1 MTDLTT
7 LLQKWTG
14 LSPELQARLFSTLVV
29 VLGLWL
35 LRWLTLRLVRRRIEQ
50 VTPRYYWSRV
60 VTYLFVFTGI
70 LVVARIWFQGVGSL
84 VTYFGLLSAGLAIAL
99 SDLVAN
105 LAGWLFILWRRPFVM
120 GDRIEIAGQRG
131 DVIDIRLFMFSL
143 LEIGNWVDADQST
156 GRIISIPN
164 GKVLKEPLANYTQG
178 FRFIWHEIP
187 VLVTFESDWRKAKEI
202 LDRIVHEH
210 AETLSAD
217 AERQVRQAAQK
228 FMIHYGKLTPI
239 VYLTVKDSGVLLTM
253 RFMVDPRRRRGIEEG
268 IWLAVL
274 EAFAA
279 ESDIDLAYPTI
290 RYYDNR
296 REGGAGW
303 DRTPDAPGA
312 GERGGSPE

>member
-1 MTDLTT
+1 MTDLTA
-7 LLQKWTG
+7 LIQAWTG
-14 LSPELQARLFSTLVV
+14 LSPETQGRLFSTLVV

-35 LRWLTLRLVRRRIEQ
+35 VRWLTLRLVRRRIEN
-50 VTPRYYWSRV
+50 VTQRYYWSRV
-60 VTYLFVFTGI
+60 VTYLIVFIGL
-70 LVVARIWFQGVGSL
+70 LVVGRIWFQGVSSL

-105 LAGWLFILWRRPFVM
+105 LAGWFFILWRRPFVV

-156 GRIISIPN
+156 GRIIHVPN
-164 GKVLKEPLANYTQG
+164 GKVLKEPLANYTMG
-178 FRFIWHEIP
+178 FKFIWHEIP

-202 LDRIVHEH
+202 LERIVHEH
-210 AETLSAD
+210 AEPLSAD
-217 AERQVRQAAQK
+217 AERQVRQAAHK
-228 FMIHYGKLTPI
+228 YMIHYGKLTPI
-239 VYLTVKDSGVLLTM
+239 VYLTVKDSGVMLTM

-268 IWLAVL
+268 IWQAVL

-296 REGGAGW
+296 GEGGTGR
-303 DRTPDAPGA
+303 DRQTELPPDA
-312 GERGGSPE
+312 S